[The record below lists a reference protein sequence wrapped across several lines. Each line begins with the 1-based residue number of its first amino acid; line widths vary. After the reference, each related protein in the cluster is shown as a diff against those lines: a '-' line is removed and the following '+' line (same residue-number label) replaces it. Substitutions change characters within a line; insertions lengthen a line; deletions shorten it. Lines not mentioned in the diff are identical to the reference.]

1 MGQAGPLTVRSA
13 QHVRE
18 ALVSRRELALL
29 DVRPEHE
36 HAQGHPLFAASLPF
50 DRLELEVLDRV
61 PDLGA
66 PVVVLDGGE
75 GTAAL
80 AERQLSGLGYLRVSM
95 LEGGIAAWSN
105 AGYELF
111 GDVNAPSKAFGELVA
126 SRLRVPF
133 IRPDRLY
140 GLVRDGGDV
149 AVVDVRRYEEYATM
163 NIPTGR
169 SAPGVEVVLRA
180 PEAAPRGS
188 TLLVLNCA
196 GRTRGIIATQSLRN
210 VGIANPVAA
219 LENGTI
225 GWKLA
230 GLELGTGASAQVPSP
245 VDRSGDI
252 AAAARRLADRA
263 GVRRTSLVMLQ
274 DRATR
279 SGPDRDRTR
288 YYFDVRDRDEYL
300 AGHAAG
306 SRWAPGG
313 QLVQETDFYAP
324 VRGAEILLADDD
336 GTRAN
341 VTGSWLA
348 QMGWDVAV
356 VDDALQ
362 GSLETGPWLARP
374 ARVLAAPGVP
384 AEVCAGLLAGGTAR
398 VVEVG
403 PLAGYRARHL
413 PGSAWAQRGD
423 LALRPKALLGE
434 AVRSLVLVSENPA
447 AAGWAWATLP
457 ATWAART
464 VVLEG
469 GKAAWANAGLSFEA
483 GAGEQLSGPDAYR
496 RPYEGTSVGAATMQA
511 YIDWELGLVAQLERD
526 GTHNFWVI
534 EP

>member
-1 MGQAGPLTVRSA
+1 
-13 QHVRE
+13 
-18 ALVSRRELALL
+18 VSRQELALL
-29 DVRPEHE
+29 DVRSEHE

-61 PDLGA
+61 PNLGA
-66 PVVVLDGGE
+66 PIVLLDGGE

-80 AERQLSGLGYLRVSM
+80 AERQLGDLGYRRVSV
-95 LEGGIAAWSN
+95 LDGGVAAWSH

-133 IRPDRLY
+133 IAPDRLQR
-140 GLVRDGGDV
+140 LVTDGGDV

-180 PEAAPRGS
+180 PEAAPQEA

-196 GRTRGIIATQSLRN
+196 GRTRSIIATQSLRN

-230 GLELGTGASAQVPSP
+230 GLELGTGASARVPSP
-245 VDRSGDI
+245 RDRSADV

-263 GVRRTSLVMLQ
+263 GVRRTSLALLQ
-274 DRATR
+274 DGATK
-279 SGPDRDRTR
+279 SGPNGNRTR
-288 YYFDVRDRDEYL
+288 YYFDVRDQDEYL

-362 GSLETGPWLARP
+362 GPLETGLRRARP
-374 ARVLAAPGVP
+374 PRVPTAPGVTGVP
-384 AEVCAGLLAGGTAR
+384 GVPPDICAGLLTDGVAR

-403 PLAGYRARHL
+403 ALAGYRAGHL
-413 PGSAWAQRGD
+413 PGSAWALRGD
-423 LALRPKALLGE
+423 LALRGDALLGE
-434 AVRSLVLVSENPA
+434 AVGNLVLVSESPA
-447 AAGWAWATLP
+447 AAEWARGTLP
-457 ATWAART
+457 EGWAART

-469 GKAAWANAGLSFEA
+469 GKAAWRKAGRPFEV

-496 RPYEGTSVGAATMQA
+496 RPYEGTSVDASTMQA
-511 YIDWELGLVAQLERD
+511 YIDWELGLVAQLDRD
-526 GTHNFWVI
+526 GAHNFWVV

>member
-1 MGQAGPLTVRSA
+1 MRA
-13 QHVRE
+13 
-18 ALVSRRELALL
+18 ALGSRRELALL

-61 PDLGA
+61 PNLGA
-66 PVVVLDGGE
+66 PVVLLDGGE

-80 AERQLSGLGYLRVSM
+80 AKRQLSGLGYRRVSV
-95 LEGGIAAWSN
+95 LGGGIAAWSD

-111 GDVNAPSKAFGELVA
+111 RDVNAPSKAFGELVA
-126 SRLRVPF
+126 CRLGVPF
-133 IRPDRLY
+133 IAPDRLQA
-140 GLVRDGGDV
+140 LVMAGGDV
-149 AVVDVRRYEEYATM
+149 AVVDVRRFEEYATM
-163 NIPTGR
+163 NIPMGR
-169 SAPGVEVVLRA
+169 NAPGVEVVLRA
-180 PEAAPRGS
+180 PEAAPAAE

-196 GRTRGIIATQSLRN
+196 GRTRSIIATQSLRN
-210 VGIANPVAA
+210 VGIANRVAA

-230 GLELGTGASAQVPSP
+230 GLELGTGASARVPAP
-245 VDRSGDI
+245 PARSADI

-263 GVRRTSLVMLQ
+263 GVRRTSLALLEDGPGQGAPPRSHALLLRRPRPGRVHRRSRH
-274 DRATR
+274 RAPP
-279 SGPDRDRTR
+279 G
-288 YYFDVRDRDEYL
+288 
-300 AGHAAG
+300 
-306 SRWAPGG
+306 PGG

-324 VRGAEILLADDD
+324 VRGAEIVLADDD

-362 GSLETGPWLARP
+362 GPLETGPWSARP
-374 ARVLAAPGVP
+374 VRVLAAPGVP
-384 AEVCAGLLAGGTAR
+384 TDICAGLLADVTAR

-403 PLAGYRARHL
+403 PSAGYRAGHL
-413 PGSAWAQRGD
+413 PGSAWALRRD
-423 LALRPKALLGE
+423 LALSADNLLGGG
-434 AVRSLVLVSENPA
+434 VRKLVLVSDDPA
-447 AAGWAWATLP
+447 VGGWAWASLP
-457 ATWAART
+457 EGWAERT
-464 VVLEG
+464 AVLEG
-469 GKAAWANAGLSFEA
+469 GKAAWAKAGRPLEV
-483 GAGEQLSGPDAYR
+483 GTGEQLSGPDAYR
-496 RPYEGTSVGAATMQA
+496 RPYEGTSVDASTMQG

>member
-1 MGQAGPLTVRSA
+1 MRS
-13 QHVRE
+13 
-18 ALVSRRELALL
+18 ALVSRQELALL
-29 DVRPEHE
+29 DVRSEHE

-61 PDLGA
+61 PNLGA
-66 PVVVLDGGE
+66 PVVLLDGGE
-75 GTAAL
+75 GAAAL
-80 AERQLSGLGYLRVSM
+80 AEGQLSDLGYRRVSV
-95 LEGGIAAWSN
+95 LDGGIAAWSY

-126 SRLRVPF
+126 SRLSVPF
-133 IRPDRLY
+133 IAPDRLQR
-140 GLVRDGGDV
+140 LVADGGDV

-163 NIPTGR
+163 NIPTAR

-180 PEAAPRGS
+180 PEAALAEGA
-188 TLLVLNCA
+188 LLVLNCA
-196 GRTRGIIATQSLRN
+196 GRTRSIIATQSLRN

-225 GWKLA
+225 GWALA
-230 GLELGTGASAQVPSP
+230 GLELGTGASARVPSP
-245 VDRSGDI
+245 ADRSADI

-263 GVRRTSLVMLQ
+263 GARRTSLALLQ

-279 SGPDRDRTR
+279 SSPNGDRTR
-288 YYFDVRDRDEYL
+288 YYFDVRDQAEYL

-362 GSLETGPWLARP
+362 GALEKGPWRARP
-374 ARVLAAPGVP
+374 ARVPTAPAVP
-384 AEVCAGLLAGGTAR
+384 SVRADICAGLLAGGMAR

-403 PLAGYRARHL
+403 PLAGYRAGHL
-413 PGSAWAQRGD
+413 PSSAWALRGD
-423 LALRPKALLGE
+423 LALRPDALLGKD
-434 AVRSLVLVSENPA
+434 VRNLVLVSEGPA
-447 AAGWAWATLP
+447 AAEWARATMP
-457 ATWAART
+457 EAWAART

-469 GKAAWANAGLSFEA
+469 GKAAWAEAGRPLEV

-496 RPYEGTSVGAATMQA
+496 RPYEGTSVDADTMQG

>member
-1 MGQAGPLTVRSA
+1 VRSA
-13 QHVRE
+13 
-18 ALVSRRELALL
+18 LVCRQELALL
-29 DVRPEHE
+29 DVRSEHE
-36 HAQGHPLFAASLPF
+36 HAHGHPLFAASLPF

-61 PDLGA
+61 PNLAA
-66 PVVVLDGGE
+66 PIVLLDGGE

-80 AERQLSGLGYLRVSM
+80 AERQLGDLGYRQVSV
-95 LEGGIAAWSN
+95 LDGGVAAWSH

-111 GDVNAPSKAFGELVA
+111 SDVNAPSKAFGELVA

-133 IRPDRLY
+133 IAPGRLQR
-140 GLVRDGGDV
+140 LVSDGADV
-149 AVVDVRRYEEYATM
+149 AVVDVRRYDEYATM
-163 NIPTGR
+163 NIPMGR

-180 PEAAPRGS
+180 LEAAPHEA
-188 TLLVLNCA
+188 TLLVVNCA
-196 GRTRGIIATQSLRN
+196 GRTRSIIAAQSLRN

-230 GLELGTGASAQVPSP
+230 GLELGTGASARVPSP
-245 VDRSGDI
+245 RDRSAGV

-263 GVRRTSLVMLQ
+263 GVRRTSLALSQ
-274 DRATR
+274 DGAAK
-279 SGPDRDRTR
+279 SGPGSDRTR
-288 YYFDVRDRDEYL
+288 YYFDVRDQDEYL
-300 AGHAAG
+300 GGHSCG

-362 GSLETGPWLARP
+362 GTLETGLGQARP
-374 ARVLAAPGVP
+374 PRVPSAPGVP
-384 AEVCAGLLAGGTAR
+384 GVPADILAGLLADGATR

-403 PLAGYRARHL
+403 PLAGYRTGHL

-423 LALRPKALLGE
+423 LALRPQALLGE

-447 AAGWAWATLP
+447 AAEWARATLP
-457 ATWAART
+457 EGWATQTA
-464 VVLEG
+464 VLEG
-469 GKAAWANAGLSFEA
+469 GKAAWHNAGRPFEV

-496 RPYEGTSVGAATMQA
+496 RPYEGNSVDAGTMQA

-526 GTHNFWVI
+526 GTHNFWVV

>member
-1 MGQAGPLTVRSA
+1 VRS
-13 QHVRE
+13 
-18 ALVSRRELALL
+18 ALVSRKELAFL
-29 DVRPEHE
+29 DVRSEHE
-36 HAQGHPLFAASLPF
+36 HAQGHPLFAASLPL

-61 PDLGA
+61 PNLGA
-66 PVVVLDGGE
+66 PVVLLDGGE

-80 AERQLSGLGYLRVSM
+80 AERQLGGLGYRRLSV
-95 LEGGIAAWSN
+95 LDGGVTGWSH

-111 GDVNAPSKAFGELVA
+111 SDVNAPSKAFGELVA
-126 SRLRVPF
+126 SRLGVPF
-133 IRPDRLY
+133 IAPDRLQK
-140 GLVRDGGDV
+140 LVTDGGDV

-163 NIPTGR
+163 NIPSGR

-180 PEAAPRGS
+180 PEAAPQAA

-196 GRTRGIIATQSLRN
+196 GRTRSIIATQSLRN

-230 GLELGTGASAQVPSP
+230 GLELGTGASARVPSP
-245 VDRSGDI
+245 RDRSADV

-263 GVRRTSLVMLQ
+263 GVRRMSLALLQ
-274 DRATR
+274 GGATKN
-279 SGPDRDRTR
+279 GPDGDRTR
-288 YYFDVRDRDEYL
+288 YYFDVREQDEYL

-313 QLVQETDFYAP
+313 QLVQETDFYAS

-362 GSLETGPWLARP
+362 GPLETGPWRARP
-374 ARVLAAPGVP
+374 ARVPAVTGVT
-384 AEVCAGLLAGGTAR
+384 ADILAGSLADGATR
-398 VVEVG
+398 VVEMG
-403 PLAGYRARHL
+403 PLAGYQAGHL
-413 PGSAWAQRGD
+413 PGSAWALRGD
-423 LALRPKALLGE
+423 LALQAGALLGE
-434 AVRSLVLVSENPA
+434 AVGNLVLVSENPA
-447 AAGWAWATLP
+447 AAEWARETLP
-457 ATWAART
+457 EDWAART
-464 VVLEG
+464 GVLAG
-469 GKAAWANAGLSFEA
+469 GKAAWRKAGRPFEV

-496 RPYEGTSVGAATMQA
+496 RPYEGTSVDASTMQA
-511 YIDWELGLVAQLERD
+511 YIDWELGLVAQLDRD
-526 GTHNFWVI
+526 GAHNFWVV

>member
-1 MGQAGPLTVRSA
+1 
-13 QHVRE
+13 
-18 ALVSRRELALL
+18 
-29 DVRPEHE
+29 VRPEHE

-50 DRLELEVLDRV
+50 DRLEMEVLDRV
-61 PDLGA
+61 PNLGA
-66 PVVVLDGGE
+66 PVVLLDGGE

-80 AERQLSGLGYLRVSM
+80 AERQLGELGYRRVSV
-95 LEGGIAAWSN
+95 LDGGVAAWSS

-133 IRPDRLY
+133 IAPDRLHA
-140 GLVRDGGDV
+140 LVTDGCDV

-180 PEAAPRGS
+180 PGAAPREGA
-188 TLLVLNCA
+188 LLVLNCA
-196 GRTRGIIATQSLRN
+196 GRTRSIIATQSLRN

-230 GLELGTGASAQVPSP
+230 GLELGTGASARVPSP
-245 VDRSGDI
+245 VNRSADI

-263 GVRRTSLVMLQ
+263 GVRRTSLALLQ
-274 DRATR
+274 DQAVRSATR
-279 SGPDRDRTR
+279 SGPSVERTR

-300 AGHAAG
+300 AGHLPG
-306 SRWAPGG
+306 SAWAPGG

-348 QMGWDVAV
+348 QMGWDVSV
-356 VDDALQ
+356 VDDALY
-362 GSLETGPWLARP
+362 GPLETGPWHARP
-374 ARVLAAPGVP
+374 ARVSTTSRVP
-384 AEVCAGLLAGGTAR
+384 AEVCAGLLADRTAR

-403 PLAGYRARHL
+403 PLAGYRAGHL
-413 PGSAWAQRGD
+413 PGSAWALRSD
-423 LALRPKALLGE
+423 LALRPEALLGE
-434 AVRSLVLVSENPA
+434 AVRSLVLVSEDQL
-447 AAGWAWATLP
+447 AAGWARATLP
-457 ATWAART
+457 EAWAART

-469 GKAAWANAGLSFEA
+469 GKAAWAKTGRPFEV
-483 GAGEQLSGPDAYR
+483 GPGEQLSGPDAYR
-496 RPYEGTSVGAATMQA
+496 RPYEGTSVDAGTMQA
-511 YIDWELGLVAQLERD
+511 YIDWELGLVAQLDRD

>member
-1 MGQAGPLTVRSA
+1 MRS
-13 QHVRE
+13 
-18 ALVSRRELALL
+18 ALVSRQELALL
-29 DVRPEHE
+29 DVRSEHE

-50 DRLELEVLDRV
+50 DRLELEVLDRL
-61 PDLGA
+61 PNLGA
-66 PVVVLDGGE
+66 PIVLLDGGE

-80 AERQLSGLGYLRVSM
+80 AERQLGDLGYRRVSV
-95 LEGGIAAWSN
+95 LDGGVAAWSH

-133 IRPDRLY
+133 IAPDRLQR
-140 GLVRDGGDV
+140 LVTDGGDV

-180 PEAAPRGS
+180 PEAAPQEA

-196 GRTRGIIATQSLRN
+196 GRTRSIIATQSLRN

-230 GLELGTGASAQVPSP
+230 GLELGTGASARVPSP
-245 VDRSGDI
+245 RDRSADV

-263 GVRRTSLVMLQ
+263 GVRRTSLALLQ
-274 DRATR
+274 DGATK
-279 SGPDRDRTR
+279 SGPNGNRTR
-288 YYFDVRDRDEYL
+288 YYFDVRDQDEYL

-362 GSLETGPWLARP
+362 GPLETGLRRARP
-374 ARVLAAPGVP
+374 PRVPPAPGVTGGRACRQTFVPACSPMAWPGSSKLGPWPATGRATSQAAPGHCGATSP
-384 AEVCAGLLAGGTAR
+384 SGGTHCWVRPSATWSWSAR
-398 VVEVG
+398 ARQPPSGPGAPCRKAGQPGPSCSREARRRGAKPAG
-403 PLAGYRARHL
+403 PLRSAQ
-413 PGSAWAQRGD
+413 GSSY
-423 LALRPKALLGE
+423 LALTPT
-434 AVRSLVLVSENPA
+434 AVR
-447 AAGWAWATLP
+447 T
-457 ATWAART
+457 
-464 VVLEG
+464 
-469 GKAAWANAGLSFEA
+469 K
-483 GAGEQLSGPDAYR
+483 GPR
-496 RPYEGTSVGAATMQA
+496 
-511 YIDWELGLVAQLERD
+511 
-526 GTHNFWVI
+526 
-534 EP
+534 